1 MHAQLIGVLKVT
13 VMIHY
18 RKQKTSISVMH
29 EKKFNTGNW
38 EFMVSLE
45 DLKKKL

>member
-13 VMIHY
+13 VMIRY
-18 RKQKTSISVMH
+18 RKQKTSVSVMH
-29 EKKFNTGNW
+29 EKEFSTGDW
-38 EFMVSLE
+38 ELMVSLE